1 MVMPAVGIELCVN
14 RVTLVCDFGHITHG
28 VEIEAVLDSRIEA
41 GLRKNA
47 LFATC
52 LLRPGALD

>member
-1 MVMPAVGIELCVN
+1 MN
-14 RVTLVCDFGHITHG
+14 RVILVCDFGHIRHA

-41 GLRKNA
+41 GFRKNA